1 MINCAIKCTVKRFVL
16 VVLAAFLWLC
26 SGCGGGSDA
35 PILSVSETTVSV
47 SYMLGGEKRGRA
59 QFTLTNSGG
68 GSLSYLIVGNPRF
81 LGSASRI
88 RGTLSSSESHV
99 ISLFLDCNEPG
110 TLSDSLTIQGDNGAS
125 ETVLVSVECIAPP
138 IVLEIKEP
146 PARGTGTPVEI
157 LTMKMSWS
165 FSSPWSGQDAVDY
178 SITADHGQASATPA
192 SGSAGLGET
201 VAVDLTYECESLEHV
216 TVGWTVS
223 AGEQQLETE
232 WDVVCEAPPVAVT
245 IDALAG
251 AMGTP
256 LSFPSES
263 LQWSFTSP
271 WDGHGAEEY
280 VMESDVD
287 LAVSDP
293 ASGVAEPGDPI
304 AVQLTYRC
312 SELGA
317 FDVSW
322 TLRIGD
328 QHEIVTWNVHCVAPP
343 VAIEIDSVTLESSG
357 ILPNGAKGLLR
368 WSFASEWEGHGA
380 EQFGV
385 RASDPLAHAVPDRG
399 SANPGEVITHDLTYA
414 CNVPGART
422 ITWSIIIGEQH
433 EEADLVMDCDAP
445 EITLTIEEIKDSAGL
460 VDEDVDG
467 QIMWFFTSPWDGQGA
482 VEYTI
487 STDDERAS
495 IDQPSGSA
503 SLGEVVVGQLAF
515 PCEEIGG
522 FLVGWTINVGEV
534 KGGANWAVQCVEM
547 SLSVEAVA
555 DSTAPFP
562 DPALG
567 NLSWSYSVDPDIELE
582 LDFSIVADDVRASI
596 RPATGSAEPDKVVN
610 VDLTFDCTDVDIYT
624 VELTVD
630 LAGSQEQVPWEVEC
644 TVPPIQI
651 TIEDIEDSAAL
662 LDENA
667 VGQMEWSF
675 TSPWDGQGAVDYTV
689 TTSDSRASATPSSST
704 AAKDTTQRIDLSFNC
719 RDLGDH
725 QVIWIV
731 DAGGVQA
738 QATWKVKCIRSS
750 LYVDIITDNIDATGT
765 SLDNATAQ
773 LEWVLRSLTDA
784 QDSYTYSIS
793 TNNAQATVD
802 PSTGTAKPGVNIT
815 TTLQYDCYIP
825 EETVT
830 TIVTI
835 DVAEMTQEV
844 SWQVECLGRS
854 IRIGRME
861 LFQSPMIARARRVR
875 SEDGAV
881 SLEETSLINAVTGRD
896 ATVAVTVEHE
906 LRDASHQV
914 EAKVTLADNTEIPL
928 QVYRKIWRTAP
939 GDSDSQLW
947 ETDYVFFIDGDMFL
961 STTSLTVTL
970 APVSTDNIPSIHW
983 NFSNLQFGRMG
994 DIRFK
999 LFRLDTSA
1007 GVPDEI
1013 TQAHVDSLMEWLN
1026 TMHPIVGFSTIVS
1039 AEVITTDTGS
1049 FDPLRYLEIL
1059 DDKWVSESTHD
1070 EYYYAIY
1077 LLPPNGGILG
1087 VAYLSRNAAVGVAHN
1102 DVTFESTFVHEIGHT
1117 FSLKHSDCGGP
1128 DGVDPNARPNGSI
1141 GPNRGWRALNEI
1153 LVFPGSD
1160 HRDVMSYCEPYF
1172 VSDYAYRQALAYLS
1186 GRLNSRNRNIVASHQ
1201 TNETSHTGAVTK
1213 EGKPARS
1220 IALAGSIDAFNRWTL
1235 RLQEYNPNPPLPVS
1249 DTGSYTLK
1257 LFDSTGNV
1265 VLTQRIDTYQ
1275 SSHGERSTWG
1285 TRVQV
1290 PSTDPVELAIY
1301 DELGS
1306 VVFQE
1311 DLSL

>member
-1 MINCAIKCTVKRFVL
+1 MINCAIKCAVKRFVL

-26 SGCGGGSDA
+26 SGCGGGSDS

-47 SYMLGGEKRGRA
+47 SHMLGGESGRA
-59 QFTLTNSGG
+59 QFILTNSGG
-68 GSLSYLIVGNPRF
+68 GLLSYFIVGSPRF
-81 LGSASRI
+81 LGSASRT

-99 ISLFLDCNEPG
+99 ISLFLDCREPG

-146 PARGTGTPVEI
+146 PAKGTSTPVEI

-165 FSSPWSGQDAVDY
+165 FSSPWSGQDEVDY
-178 SITADHGQASATPA
+178 SITADHDQASATPA
-192 SGSAGLGET
+192 SGSAGPDET
-201 VAVDLTYECESLEHV
+201 VAVDLTYECEALERV
-216 TVGWTVS
+216 TVNWTVS
-223 AGEQQLETE
+223 AGEQQIETE
-232 WDVVCEAPPVAVT
+232 WDVVCESPPVAVA

-256 LSFPSES
+256 ISFPSES

-280 VMESDVD
+280 VIESDVD
-287 LAVSDP
+287 LAVSNP
-293 ASGVAEPGDPI
+293 VSGVAEPGDPI

-328 QHEIVTWNVHCVAPP
+328 QHETVTWNVHCVAPP
-343 VAIEIDSVTLESSG
+343 VTIEIDSVTLESSG

-380 EQFGV
+380 EQFEV

-399 SANPGEVITHDLTYA
+399 SANPGEVITLDLTYA
-414 CNVPGART
+414 CNLPGAQT

-433 EEADLVMDCDAP
+433 EEADLIMDCDAP

-503 SLGEVVVGQLAF
+503 SPGEVVVGQLAF
-515 PCEEIGG
+515 PCEELGG
-522 FLVGWTINVGEV
+522 FLVGWIINAGKV
-534 KGGANWAVQCVEM
+534 KGGANWAVQCVEA

-555 DSTAPFP
+555 DSTATLL
-562 DPALG
+562 DLALG
-567 NLSWSYSVDPDIELE
+567 NLSWSYSVNPDIELE
-582 LDFSIVADDVRASI
+582 LDFSIVADDARASI
-596 RPATGSAEPDKVVN
+596 RPTTGSAEPDEVVN
-610 VDLTFDCTDVDIYT
+610 ADLTFDCTDVDVYT
-624 VELTVD
+624 IELTVD

-651 TIEDIEDSAAL
+651 TIEDIEDSVAL
-662 LDENA
+662 LDTNA

-704 AAKDTTQRIDLSFNC
+704 AAKDTTQRIELSFNC

-725 QVIWIV
+725 QVIWTV

-738 QATWKVKCIRSS
+738 QATWKVKCIRS
-750 LYVDIITDNIDATGT
+750 LHYVDIITDSIDATGT
-765 SLDNATAQ
+765 SFDDATAQ
-773 LEWVLRSLTDA
+773 LEWVLRSLTDTPEP
-784 QDSYTYSIS
+784 YTYSIS
-793 TNNAQATVD
+793 TNDAQATVD
-802 PSTGTAKPGVNIT
+802 PSTGTATTDVNLT
-815 TTLQYDCYIP
+815 TILQYDCDTS

-835 DVAEMTQEV
+835 DVAEIAQEEV
-844 SWQVECLGRS
+844 SWQVECLGS
-854 IRIGRME
+854 PIRIGRVE
-861 LFQSPMIARARRVR
+861 LFQSPMIARARRVKA
-875 SEDGAV
+875 EDGTI
-881 SLEETSLINAVTGRD
+881 SLEATSLINAVTGRD

-906 LRDASHQV
+906 LRDAQHQV
-914 EAKVTLADNTEIPL
+914 EAKVTLADSTEIPL
-928 QVYRKIWRTAP
+928 QVHSRTWRTAP

-947 ETDYVFFIDGDMFL
+947 ETDYVFFIDGGMFL
-961 STTSLTVTL
+961 STTSLTATL
-970 APVSTDNIPSIHW
+970 TPVSTDNVPSIHW
-983 NFSNLQFGRMG
+983 DFSNLQFRRMG

-1013 TQAHVDSLMEWLN
+1013 TQSHVDSLMEWLN
-1026 TMHPIVGFSTIVS
+1026 AIHPIVGFSTTIS
-1039 AEVITTDTGS
+1039 TEVITPDTGS
-1049 FDPLRYLEIL
+1049 FNPLRYLEIL
-1059 DDKWVSESTHD
+1059 DDKWVSESTLD

-1077 LLPPNGGILG
+1077 LLPPNEGALG
-1087 VAYLSRNAAVGVAHN
+1087 LAYISSNAAVGVAHN
-1102 DVTFESTFVHEIGHT
+1102 HVTFESTFAHELGHN
-1117 FSLKHSDCGGP
+1117 FSL
-1128 DGVDPNARPNGSI
+1128 
-1141 GPNRGWRALNEI
+1141 
-1153 LVFPGSD
+1153 
-1160 HRDVMSYCEPYF
+1160 M
-1172 VSDYAYRQALAYLS
+1172 
-1186 GRLNSRNRNIVASHQ
+1186 
-1201 TNETSHTGAVTK
+1201 
-1213 EGKPARS
+1213 
-1220 IALAGSIDAFNRWTL
+1220 AFRL
-1235 RLQEYNPNPPLPVS
+1235 RL
-1249 DTGSYTLK
+1249 
-1257 LFDSTGNV
+1257 
-1265 VLTQRIDTYQ
+1265 
-1275 SSHGERSTWG
+1275 
-1285 TRVQV
+1285 
-1290 PSTDPVELAIY
+1290 A
-1301 DELGS
+1301 
-1306 VVFQE
+1306 FQH
-1311 DLSL
+1311 